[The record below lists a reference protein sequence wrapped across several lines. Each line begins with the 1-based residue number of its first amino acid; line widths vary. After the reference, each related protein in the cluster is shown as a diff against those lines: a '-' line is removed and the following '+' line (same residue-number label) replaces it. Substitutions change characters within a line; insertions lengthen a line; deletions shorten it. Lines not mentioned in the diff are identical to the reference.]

1 MSDKVI
7 FLDIDGVIQS
17 PRYCVAINQT
27 GWLATFEP
35 AAMSM
40 LRNLIIES
48 KAKVV
53 ISSTWRMGDSEQTKR
68 ELQLCF
74 RVCGF
79 KEIANAFHKD
89 WRTDSDG
96 NCRGQEIK
104 RWLDKHTESE
114 DCYLILDDDSDML
127 DEQLPFFVQTDYKNG
142 MLLQHYDKAREILKI
157 GSGLDD

>member
-17 PRYCVAINQT
+17 PRYCVAMDQS

-40 LRNLIIES
+40 LRKLIKES
-48 KAKVV
+48 GAKIV
-53 ISSTWRMGDSEQTKR
+53 ISSTWRLGEDQKTKH

-74 RVCGF
+74 RVCGY

-96 NCRGQEIK
+96 QLRGEEIK
-104 RWLDKHTESE
+104 RWLDAHPESQ

-127 DEQLPFFVQTDYKNG
+127 DEQKPFFVKTCHENG
-142 MLLQHYDKAREILKI
+142 MLLEHYDKAKEILGAKI
-157 GSGLDD
+157 ED